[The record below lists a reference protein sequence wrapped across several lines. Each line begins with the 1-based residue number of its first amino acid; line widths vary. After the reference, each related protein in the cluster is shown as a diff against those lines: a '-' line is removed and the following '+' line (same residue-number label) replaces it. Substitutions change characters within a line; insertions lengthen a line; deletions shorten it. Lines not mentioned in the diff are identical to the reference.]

1 MGEANPRGLRD
12 EKKRVTRHNLRL
24 AALRLVDERGLEG
37 TTTEEIAQA
46 AGVSPRTFFNYF
58 PTKES
63 ALVGVDAELAEAM
76 LAAIRERPAGE
87 PPLTVM
93 REVYLQFAEVTAA
106 DRDLWT
112 LRIQVARANPSLLS
126 QVFGNSTKWDR
137 RVAEAI
143 AQRTGR
149 DHHTD
154 PYPALVASVA
164 NAARRSAVHRW
175 AISDSEA
182 PLSEAIA
189 AAFDLLAAGLPEP
202 PDSPGTATERAG
214 A

>member
-1 MGEANPRGLRD
+1 MAEASPRGVRD
-12 EKKRVTRHNLRL
+12 EKKRATRHNLRL
-24 AALRLVDERGLEG
+24 AALRLVDERGLDG
-37 TTTEEIAQA
+37 VTTEEIAAA

-63 ALVGVDAELAEAM
+63 ALVGVNSELAEAI
-76 LAAIRERPAGE
+76 LAAIRERPAEE

-106 DRDLWT
+106 DRDLWL

-126 QVFGNSTKWDR
+126 QVFGNTTTWDR

-143 AQRTGR
+143 AERTGR
-149 DHHTD
+149 DHRTD
-154 PYPALVASVA
+154 PYPALVATVA

-175 AISDSEA
+175 ASSESDA
-182 PLSEAIA
+182 PLADAIA

-202 PDSPGTATERAG
+202 PDRPTG
-214 A
+214 

>member
-1 MGEANPRGLRD
+1 MLGPMAEANPRGVRD
-12 EKKRVTRHNLRL
+12 EKKRATRHNLRL
-24 AALRLVDERGLEG
+24 AALRLVDERGLDG
-37 TTTEEIAQA
+37 TTTDDIAAA

-63 ALVGVDAELAEAM
+63 ALVGVDSELAEAI
-76 LAAIRERPAGE
+76 LSAIRERPAEE

-93 REVYLQFAEVTAA
+93 REVFLSFAEVAAA
-106 DRDLWT
+106 DRDLWA
-112 LRIQVARANPSLLS
+112 LRITVARANPPLMSH
-126 QVFGNSTKWDR
+126 VFGNSTKWDR
-137 RVAEAI
+137 QVAEAI
-143 AQRTGR
+143 AERTGR

-182 PLSEAIA
+182 PLQEAIA

-202 PDSPGTATERAG
+202 DRAG
-214 A
+214 G